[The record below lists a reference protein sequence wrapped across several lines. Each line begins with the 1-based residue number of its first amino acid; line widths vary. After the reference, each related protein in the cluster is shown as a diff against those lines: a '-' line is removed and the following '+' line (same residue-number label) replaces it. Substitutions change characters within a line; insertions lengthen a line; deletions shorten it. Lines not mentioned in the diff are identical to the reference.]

1 VEWPQHQG
9 GQSMEPKFTLS
20 ETMNRFS
27 TEEACKEFLQ
37 E

>member
-1 VEWPQHQG
+1 
-9 GQSMEPKFTLS
+9 MEPKFTLS

-37 E
+37 ERRGLTV

>member
-1 VEWPQHQG
+1 
-9 GQSMEPKFTLS
+9 MKPKFTLS

-37 E
+37 ERRGLTV